1 VVRIRLFG
9 GVSAATDGGEPL
21 GVGSAKSQAVLAAL
35 AVSPG
40 SAVPVSRLVDLVWGE
55 AAPATAEKTLQWHIA
70 RLRKGLGLDAIVR
83 MGAAYRLDVER
94 DAVDV
99 ARFQRYLAIG
109 DVDAALVEWTGTPLA
124 GLDAPGLGAIVDGLV
139 EQWLGA
145 VEADLSR
152 RVDTD
157 PQAAI
162 GPLTEFSASYPFREG
177 LWALLMTALYRVGRQ
192 GDALAAYRTARQHL
206 VEQLGVEPGRRLR
219 QLESQIL
226 DHDERLGTRQESTD
240 PGPRRPT
247 GTVTF
252 GFVELD
258 DSTRRWVTHSQKA
271 TAAMARLDRL
281 VRSTVDGYGGYLFA
295 TGGES
300 FGVAFHRAD
309 EAAGWAAEL
318 QIAVGSEPWPGGV
331 DVRVRIGLHTGETEE
346 HTTGYFG
353 PAVHVAARIAAAGHG
368 GQILASTV
376 TGSLLDRADLRDLGS
391 IRLDDYTIAE
401 QRIFQVNEGEYPP
414 IRMAAGRPGNLPT
427 RMGRLIGR
435 EQELTVIGEALS
447 QYPIVTLVG
456 PGGIGKT
463 RLALMAARIAAR
475 TRGWGAWLIEL
486 AGLTSSN
493 DVPRAVADTL
503 GVTEQPGRS
512 LTQSIVTVLHS
523 RPALLIIDNCEH
535 VIDGAARLAQAIAE
549 DCPNVRML
557 ATSRERLHIAHEQLV
572 VVGPLDPAGAGVELF
587 HARALAV
594 DLAFDLDA
602 HRDDVE
608 EICRRLDGIPLAIEL
623 AAARTRSL
631 APPELVSRL
640 DDRLRLMT
648 GGGRISAERHR
659 TLGATFQWSYD
670 LLTPPEQTM
679 LARLSIF
686 AGPFDL
692 AAAENVVADAVLD
705 VVAVDALLGDLV
717 ERSMLIAEVSPFGQ
731 RFRLL
736 ETVRQFAAEHLRER
750 GHADRLVE
758 RHASWC
764 LDRVTDIHRLLIG
777 AGEIEGVARLAA
789 LWPNLR
795 SAVDRAC
802 STRDAALADAL
813 IRPVATEIALRGRHE
828 IADWAERILAL
839 TPTPAEDVLVF
850 WLIWIA
856 ERYQQNGDHAGYECL
871 VRRHGEPDRPLV
883 RYSRAYLFGEGEALR
898 QCLPGAVAQL
908 STQGDDYM
916 AAFIQAMAAGSLLGI
931 GRFQEVDATISAL
944 ADRYRAHGPPTLLH
958 WTLQTLGY
966 SASFQGRHAAAD
978 QFFDEA
984 ADVEI
989 PDRTLS
995 ANKLL
1000 EARSA
1005 FQHGQRARAFQILR
1019 LYIDDLIETGNL
1031 IAASVVSIE
1040 FVNMMAAIDR
1050 LAEAA
1055 HMLGYLETIND
1066 FGALASK
1073 TLVADAARKVTDNAA
1088 NIAKPPQPGGHHLDD
1103 RRALA
1108 YMRDVL
1114 ADLGQRGIRSG
1125 HL

>member
-1 VVRIRLFG
+1 
-9 GVSAATDGGEPL
+9 
-21 GVGSAKSQAVLAAL
+21 
-35 AVSPG
+35 
-40 SAVPVSRLVDLVWGE
+40 
-55 AAPATAEKTLQWHIA
+55 
-70 RLRKGLGLDAIVR
+70 
-83 MGAAYRLDVER
+83 
-94 DAVDV
+94 
-99 ARFQRYLAIG
+99 
-109 DVDAALVEWTGTPLA
+109 
-124 GLDAPGLGAIVDGLV
+124 
-139 EQWLGA
+139 
-145 VEADLSR
+145 
-152 RVDTD
+152 
-157 PQAAI
+157 
-162 GPLTEFSASYPFREG
+162 
-177 LWALLMTALYRVGRQ
+177 
-192 GDALAAYRTARQHL
+192 
-206 VEQLGVEPGRRLR
+206 
-219 QLESQIL
+219 
-226 DHDERLGTRQESTD
+226 
-240 PGPRRPT
+240 
-247 GTVTF
+247 
-252 GFVELD
+252 
-258 DSTRRWVTHSQKA
+258 
-271 TAAMARLDRL
+271 
-281 VRSTVDGYGGYLFA
+281 
-295 TGGES
+295 
-300 FGVAFHRAD
+300 
-309 EAAGWAAEL
+309 
-318 QIAVGSEPWPGGV
+318 VGSEPWPGGV

-346 HTTGYFG
+346 HAMGFFG
-353 PAVHVAARIAAAGHG
+353 PAVHVAARIAAAGYG
-368 GQILASTV
+368 GQILASAV

-391 IRLDDYTIAE
+391 IRLDDYAVAE
-401 QRIFQVNEGEYPP
+401 QRVFQVGEGEYPP
-414 IRMAAGRPGNLPT
+414 IGMAGGRPGNLPT
-427 RMGRLIGR
+427 RMGRVIGR

-447 QYPIVTLVG
+447 RYPVVTLVG

-486 AGLTSSN
+486 AGLTSSD

-503 GVTEQPGRS
+503 GVMAQPGRT
-512 LTQSIVTVLHS
+512 LTRSIVTVLQS

-549 DCPNVRML
+549 DCPNVRMF

-572 VVGPLDPAGAGVELF
+572 AVGPLDPAGAGVELF

-648 GGGRISAERHR
+648 GGGRSNAERHR
-659 TLGATFQWSYD
+659 TLRATFQWSYD

-705 VVAVDALLGDLV
+705 VVAVDVLLSDLV

-856 ERYQQNGDHAGYECL
+856 ERYQQNGDHAGYERL
-871 VRRHGEPDRPLV
+871 VRRYGEPDRPLV
-883 RYSRAYLFGEGEALR
+883 RYARAYLSGEGEALR

-908 STQGDDYM
+908 STHGDDYM

-931 GRFQEVDATISAL
+931 ARFQEVDASISEL

-978 QFFDEA
+978 KFFDEA

-1019 LYIDDLIETGNL
+1019 LYMDDLIETGNL
-1031 IAASVVSIE
+1031 IAASVVCIE

-1066 FGALASK
+1066 FGALASR
-1073 TLVADAARKVTDNAA
+1073 TLVADAARKVTTSAA
-1088 NIAKPPQPGGHHLDD
+1088 NIPKPPQPGGYHLDD

-1114 ADLGQRGIRSG
+1114 ADLEQRGIRSRD
-1125 HL
+1125 L